1 MFDAL
6 ADRLEST
13 WKKLRGQGK
22 ISQSNIQEALR
33 EVRRSLLEADVNLQ
47 VVKEFISEV
56 ETKAQGA
63 EVLNGV
69 RPGEQFI
76 KIVHDELVNVM
87 GETNVPL
94 VQAEESPTI
103 VLMAGLQG
111 TGKTTATAKLALHL
125 RKLERNCLM
134 VATDVYRPAAIDQLI
149 TLGKQIDVPVFE
161 LGSDANPVEIA
172 RQGVERAKAEGIDT
186 VIIDTAGRLQI
197 DEDMMAEL
205 ASVKE
210 TVNPHETLLV
220 VDAMTG
226 QEAANLTRT
235 FHEKI
240 GITGAIL
247 TKLDGD
253 SRGGAALSVRR
264 ISGAPI
270 KFVGVGEKVEALQ
283 PFYPDRM
290 ASRILGMGDVLTLVE
305 KAQEEF
311 DIADAEKMT
320 EKMLS
325 AQFDFTDFLKQLR
338 LLKNMGSLG
347 GIMKMI
353 PGMNKISNDQLEQG
367 QTQLKRSEVMINS
380 MTKQERKDPDL
391 LASSPSRRRRI
402 ASGCGYKEK
411 DVSKL
416 VSDFQKMRSMMQQM
430 GQGGGLPGMG
440 GGMPIGAFVASREL
454 MQDLSTKPILGH
466 ITTFGGH
473 PVSCAAGLAT
483 LRTLLAED
491 IIEQVAAKEKLLHQ
505 YLVHPLIKDLRSC
518 GLWAAM
524 ELADFDQVQHVIAY
538 CLEHGLIVDWF
549 LFNNRSVRIAPPLVI
564 TEEELKYACGIIIEA
579 LDAIA

>member
-13 WKKLRGQGK
+13 WKKLRGQNK

-33 EVRRSLLEADVNLQ
+33 EVRRALLEADVNLQ

-63 EVLNGV
+63 EVLSGV
-69 RPGEQFI
+69 RPDQQFI

-94 VQAEESPTI
+94 VQAEAAPTV

-125 RKLERNCLM
+125 RKLERSCLM

-149 TLGKQIDVPVFE
+149 TLSQQIDVPVFE
-161 LGSDANPVEIA
+161 LGSDADPVEIA
-172 RQGVERAKAEGIDT
+172 RQGVEHAKAEGIDT

-197 DEDMMAEL
+197 DEDMMGEL
-205 ASVKE
+205 ARVKE
-210 TVNPHETLLV
+210 TVKPHETLLV

-226 QEAANLTRT
+226 QEAASLTRT
-235 FHEKI
+235 FHEQI

-311 DIADAEKMT
+311 DLADAEQMQ
-320 EKMLS
+320 EKILS
-325 AQFDFTDFLKQLR
+325 AKFDFTDFLKQLR

-353 PGMNKISNDQLEQG
+353 PGMNKISNDQLEKG
-367 QTQLKRSEVMINS
+367 QTQLQRCESMIKS
-380 MTKQERKDPDL
+380 MTKQERKNPDL

-402 ASGCGYKEK
+402 ANGSGYKEK

-416 VSDFQKMRSMMQQM
+416 VSDFQKMRNMMQQM
-430 GQGGGLPGMG
+430 GQGNFPGMAGAGGMFGGMG
-440 GGMPIGAFVASREL
+440 GNPMAAANRAAPGWRGYPGAASGG
-454 MQDLSTKPILGH
+454 KKKGKKKKKG
-466 ITTFGGH
+466 FG
-473 PVSCAAGLAT
+473 T
-483 LRTLLAED
+483 L
-491 IIEQVAAKEKLLHQ
+491 
-505 YLVHPLIKDLRSC
+505 
-518 GLWAAM
+518 
-524 ELADFDQVQHVIAY
+524 
-538 CLEHGLIVDWF
+538 
-549 LFNNRSVRIAPPLVI
+549 
-564 TEEELKYACGIIIEA
+564 
-579 LDAIA
+579 